1 MNREQRILK
10 KLITLEPT
18 FLELKNDSAKH
29 AGHTE
34 HLGGAGF
41 TGETHYKL
49 TLVSDVFQGL
59 SRIERQRK
67 VNDLLVEEFKTGLH
81 AFEMKTLTID
91 EYKKN

>member
-1 MNREQRILK
+1 MNREQRILE
-10 KLITLEPT
+10 KLKTLEPT

>member
-1 MNREQRILK
+1 MNREQRILE
-10 KLITLEPT
+10 KLQVLTPHFI
-18 FLELKNDSAKH
+18 ELKNDSAKH

-49 TLVSDVFQGL
+49 ILVSDIFLGL
-59 SRIERQRK
+59 GRIERQRK
-67 VNDLLVEEFKTGLH
+67 VNELLSEEFKSGLH

-91 EYKKN
+91 EYIKN